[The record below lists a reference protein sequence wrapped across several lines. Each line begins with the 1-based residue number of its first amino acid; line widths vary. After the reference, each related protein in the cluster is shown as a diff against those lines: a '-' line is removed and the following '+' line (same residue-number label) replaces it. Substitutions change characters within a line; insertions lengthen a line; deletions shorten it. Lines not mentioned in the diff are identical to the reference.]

1 MAEIKKRISQ
11 IEFRMWN
18 IEMADYIRGDERRE
32 YEELRRE
39 KAELEAQLKNF
50 WKNFQKP
57 IDKLVKV
64 WYNIYRKKGRDTP
77 EKERKIKMM
86 NINEYWRNKMVN
98 TNTEAEFDAV
108 CDEEQALY
116 EAWQNDEIDLEAWAA
131 EHGVDLEAI
140 EPRTGVSELTHW
152 AWDMEND

>member
-1 MAEIKKRISQ
+1 
-11 IEFRMWN
+11 
-18 IEMADYIRGDERRE
+18 
-32 YEELRRE
+32 
-39 KAELEAQLKNF
+39 
-50 WKNFQKP
+50 
-57 IDKLVKV
+57 
-64 WYNIYRKKGRDTP
+64 
-77 EKERKIKMM
+77 MM

-131 EHGVDLEAI
+131 EQGVDLEAVN
-140 EPRTGVSELTHW
+140 PRTGNSELTHW